1 MFEHNNMVDKFDK
14 CLLSGDIW
22 SMNWQTLYKI
32 VRPYKDVED
41 FDITAGLKN
50 NGVTV
55 MKMFQMADEFYK
67 SIG

>member
-1 MFEHNNMVDKFDK
+1 MDWE
-14 CLLSGDIW
+14 S
-22 SMNWQTLYKI
+22 LYKD

-50 NGVTV
+50 AGVTV
-55 MKMFQMADEFYK
+55 MKMFHMADEFYT